1 MNGNEDGP
9 PPYFFKKKDDMN
21 LDITAKPNILEVDN
35 GVGPSLINYI
45 GITKSA
51 SLNFA

>member
-1 MNGNEDGP
+1 MAMKTAHRHI
-9 PPYFFKKKDDMN
+9 YYKKGDLN

-35 GVGPSLINYI
+35 DVGPSLLNYS